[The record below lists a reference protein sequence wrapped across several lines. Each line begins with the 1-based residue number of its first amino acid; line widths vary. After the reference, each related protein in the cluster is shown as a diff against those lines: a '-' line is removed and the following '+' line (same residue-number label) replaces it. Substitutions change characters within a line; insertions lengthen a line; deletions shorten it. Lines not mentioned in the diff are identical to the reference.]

1 MPHGI
6 VPLMSRR
13 GGQLPWGSSNN
24 GLFNERRS
32 TGPGQIAAL
41 VLIVV
46 AVLALGFF
54 LFTRMCGGTDCS
66 DAYCP
71 SDRNIEA
78 PEGFEFVSSIFE
90 FNPES
95 GSEQPGFDL
104 AVQVA
109 LTETVTDGSSLS
121 FYRYVEE
128 SANWEPIA
136 PAVLDVDAQLVSAT
150 FADAPDVMAVL
161 RRNSPGGSVVAYLPP
176 NGTLHPDAAAHVTI
190 VHTLDFFPQADGGVS
205 GTVTQIETQGSFVLY
220 PVVSANA
227 STQGA
232 VAIVESILSS
242 SAARS
247 NHVQQLVAKANESQV
262 NGLDI
267 AYLDLPV
274 TQRTSFT
281 LFVGELYRALHA
293 VNKQLTLTLPAPIV
307 NQARIDEGAYD
318 YAELAKTAD
327 LIKIAPYRDQGT
339 YRLVMPQILTYL
351 TERVSPGKL
360 VLTVTP
366 YATETGGET
375 IRTMP
380 IVEAMNIATR
390 ISVRAQTDAITTST
404 QIDVAGT
411 NIDREENLTGVRWH
425 PESATVAFSYKQAQG
440 GGSRTIYIENFFSV
454 GFKLELISSFQL
466 GGVAIEDASAN
477 TYLGNIWT
485 ALIPFITSGQP
496 ILMQPNNEDLQPRWA
511 ASGSGTI
518 EALPGGAARWF
529 TPAEPG
535 TYTISLTLSDGVALF
550 ENNASV
556 NVLARDGAAPSPTAA
571 N

>member
-1 MPHGI
+1 
-6 VPLMSRR
+6 MSRR

-24 GLFNERRS
+24 GMFNERRS
-32 TGPGQIAAL
+32 GGFGQIAAL
-41 VLIVV
+41 VIIVL

-54 LFTRMCGGTDCS
+54 LFTRMCGSSDCIEV
-66 DAYCP
+66 YCP

-78 PEGFEFVSSIFE
+78 PEGFEFVSDIFE
-90 FNPES
+90 YTSES
-95 GSEQPGFDL
+95 GAEQPGFNL
-104 AVQVA
+104 AVEVA
-109 LTETVTDGSSLS
+109 LSEPVTDGGSLS

-128 SANWEPIA
+128 SSNWEPIA
-136 PAVLDVDAQLVSAT
+136 PAVLDSDAQVVTAT
-150 FADAPDVMAVL
+150 FTDAPTIMAVL
-161 RRNSPGGSVVAYLPP
+161 RRDSPGGSVVAYLPP
-176 NGTLHPDAAAHVTI
+176 NAALHPDAVPHVTI

-205 GTVTQIETQGSFVLY
+205 GSVSSIESNGQFELY

-242 SAARS
+242 AAARS
-247 NHVQQLVAKANESQV
+247 NHVQRLVAMASESNV
-262 NGLDI
+262 NGIDV

-281 LFVGELYRALHA
+281 LFVGELYRSLHA
-293 VNKQLTLTLPAPIV
+293 VNKQLTLTLPAPLV
-307 NQARIDEGAYD
+307 NQARVDEGAYD
-318 YAELAKTAD
+318 YTELAKTAD
-327 LIKIAPYRDQGT
+327 LVKIAPYRDQGT
-339 YRLVMPQILTYL
+339 YRLVMPEMLTYL

-360 VLTVTP
+360 VLTVSP
-366 YATETGGET
+366 YATETGGES

-440 GGSRTIYIENFFSV
+440 GGSRTIYIENFFSM

-477 TYLGNIWT
+477 TYLGNVWT
-485 ALIPFITSGQP
+485 ALVPFITSGQP
-496 ILMQPNNEDLQPRWA
+496 ILMQPNSEDLQPRWA
-511 ASGSGTI
+511 ASGNGTI

-529 TPAEPG
+529 TPADPG

-556 NVLARDGAAPSPTAA
+556 NVLARDGASSSPTAG